1 MTPRCEWYFRLSDSN
16 ISAKSKLNAKYCSM
30 FIRVQMGSNHELIYV
45 YKISWHTPFNVTVF
59 KSFNFQIWLMKSPK
73 WMSLD
78 WSLIIRILLFSF
90 FPYSSWPYDVFYLLA
105 MVYLTICI
113 INRRKL
119 YTSLEWHSPV
129 PCCLFPISEH
139 FLLFKVLL

>member
-90 FPYSSWPYDVFYLLA
+90 FSVYFVTLWCFLPSCDGLFNNLHYKQKKTIIYFIRVTFPSSLLSVSYLGTFST
-105 MVYLTICI
+105 V
-113 INRRKL
+113 
-119 YTSLEWHSPV
+119 
-129 PCCLFPISEH
+129 
-139 FLLFKVLL
+139 